1 MTQLLL
7 IVSSCDTRHCHH
19 IATYLIRFWNQ
30 LWKWLSSQCIVSDFR
45 FVVIITEIVFWGFY
59 GCQKRSRYDHL
70 LSELLMSCQC
80 HHFAQHT
87 SLSFLRPT
95 TTFPSRCSTLSL
107 SSRLIDNDETGGD
120 ILGAGELKVAD
131 LELEPDPALSF
142 GRILM
147 GGPSFIL
154 RGAAL
159 ARAGAMED
167 MRSWENYFIIHLI
180 FLNEKITCFALSLIV
195 EDDEGWFLLDGKCS
209 LVFCFALKKG
219 SVVK

>member
-1 MTQLLL
+1 
-7 IVSSCDTRHCHH
+7 
-19 IATYLIRFWNQ
+19 
-30 LWKWLSSQCIVSDFR
+30 
-45 FVVIITEIVFWGFY
+45 
-59 GCQKRSRYDHL
+59 
-70 LSELLMSCQC
+70 MSCQC
-80 HHFAQHT
+80 HNFAQHT

-131 LELEPDPALSF
+131 LELEPDPAPSF

-147 GGPSFIL
+147 GGPSFIR

-167 MRSWENYFIIHLI
+167 MRS
-180 FLNEKITCFALSLIV
+180 
-195 EDDEGWFLLDGKCS
+195 
-209 LVFCFALKKG
+209 
-219 SVVK
+219 